1 MSTLQ
6 GQFCISNI
14 VYNFLLKNFDKIIA
28 FFFRMEYSVVG

>member
-6 GQFCISNI
+6 GQFSISDI
-14 VYNFLLKNFDKIIA
+14 VYNFLLKNFNKIIA